1 LTFSYSNEFLRN
13 DSLFKYFFKK
23 KKKKKNSKNFF
34 WSFNTFAHENIDEDT
49 VSDDDNEKQYWDG
62 STFWYLR

>member
-23 KKKKKNSKNFF
+23 KKKKKKSKKLL
-34 WSFNTFAHENIDEDT
+34 WYFNKFANENIDEDT
-49 VSDDDNEKQYWDG
+49 VYDDDNEKQY
-62 STFWYLR
+62 

>member
-1 LTFSYSNEFLRN
+1 MNFLEMIVYLN
-13 DSLFKYFFKK
+13 IFLK

-49 VSDDDNEKQYWDG
+49 VSDDDNEKQY
-62 STFWYLR
+62 